1 MKLMVVCV
9 QYHACILVPDGA
21 SIADAIKDAKDSVIA
36 TIKQQEGGLEPHD
49 AIAME
54 PKHERDLP
62 FDWKT
67 QQPFTS
73 ANVTDEQFA
82 QFACTAEG
90 EALNSLEVFK
100 SLYSKKP

>member
-21 SIADAIKDAKDSVIA
+21 NIADAIKDAKDSVIA
-36 TIKQQEGGLEPHD
+36 TIKQEDGLAPHD
-49 AIAME
+49 SFAME

-62 FDWKT
+62 FDWKE
-67 QQPFTS
+67 QQPFAS
-73 ANVTDEQFA
+73 ANVTDEDFA
-82 QFACTAEG
+82 KYACTAEG

-100 SLYSKKP
+100 SLYSKK